1 MRRGTW
7 ILAISGVM
15 ALNNGVSFAADP
27 SLGVPPGGQRP
38 LILRGR
44 QAIPPSA
51 GLPSK
56 YVRDASAADK
66 LAADKADKDADKAVA
81 QKPAADKAT
90 AKNYYDELFTE
101 QAPKSQPSAASTV
114 WEAESPEAPAA
125 AATAPAKAPLTK
137 TASAGFDAVP
147 AADARKFAPGARG
160 ARPIPSATENKVI
173 QAGYDRLPPEA
184 ERKMIQQARS
194 ESAPKRSTAPPM
206 PELGGSANTPAAP
219 TAPVAP
225 VTKTAARTVGATAS
239 PAAVDNSPQTPQI
252 TIEWTK
258 KGEINV
264 GQECLLELHVK
275 NTGSV
280 PTTQVAI
287 DGQFAGTVRLTS
299 AEPKPVASGDKVTWS
314 FDSMAPGAEHKI
326 LIKLIPS
333 RRGDLGATAQV
344 RFTGTASASFQVEE
358 PMLKVALKGP
368 AEVTLGDPAP
378 QMIIVSNPG
387 TGTAHNVKVE
397 ARLSDGLEHRSP
409 GERLIMEVGSLS
421 PGETRSVRL
430 PLSAIKGGQ
439 QSIGVTATSSSDA
452 SATTSAQLNVIAP
465 SMKIAID
472 GPALRYKGRNAKYTL
487 TVTNDGSVA
496 NNNVRIAHAVP
507 EGFKFV
513 SADHSGKFETSIK
526 NVQWFVGRLEPG
538 QNVQVSCDLSPV
550 AMGDFSH
557 TVSVLSDSGVR
568 AEAKTQTRVDGTA
581 SLTMTLVDLDDPVE
595 IGAET
600 AYEIRVKNEGSKAA
614 TGVTIA
620 CELPPEM
627 ELKNFKA
634 PVNAIVEGR
643 QILFKSLEQIAPGGE
658 AVYRV
663 HVKGVQEG
671 NHRMRVRM
679 TAASLQE
686 PVVREEATKVYAD
699 QK

>member
-66 LAADKADKDADKAVA
+66 LAADNGDQAADKAVA
-81 QKPAADKAT
+81 QKPAADKAA

-101 QAPKSQPSAASTV
+101 QASTSQPPAAAAV
-114 WEAESPEAPAA
+114 WEGESPEAPAA
-125 AATAPAKAPLTK
+125 KAPVTK

-147 AADARKFAPGARG
+147 AADARKFAPATRG
-160 ARPIPSATENKVI
+160 ARSIPSAPEDKVF
-173 QAGYDRLPPEA
+173 QAGYDRLPPDA
-184 ERKMIQQARS
+184 ERRMIQQVRS
-194 ESAPKRSTAPPM
+194 ESAAKRSTAPPM
-206 PELGGSANTPAAP
+206 PELGGSANTAAP
-219 TAPVAP
+219 TVAPAAAPTVPVAK
-225 VTKTAARTVGATAS
+225 VAARTVGASAS
-239 PAAVDNSPQTPQI
+239 PAVVDNSPQTPQV

-264 GQECLLELHVK
+264 GQECVLELRVK

-280 PTTQVAI
+280 PTTQVAV
-287 DGQFAGTVRLTS
+287 DGQFAGTVRLTT

-314 FDSMAPGAEHKI
+314 FESMAPGAEHKI

-368 AEVTLGDPAP
+368 AEVTVGDPAP

-409 GERLIMEVGSLS
+409 GERLIMDVGSLS

-465 SMKIAID
+465 SLKIAID

-487 TVTNDGSVA
+487 TVTNDGSVP
-496 NNNVRIAHAVP
+496 NNNVRIAQIVP

-513 SADHSGKFETSIK
+513 SADHSGKFETATK

-557 TVSVLSDSGVR
+557 VVSVLSDSGVR
-568 AEAKTQTRVDGTA
+568 AEAKAQTRVDGTA
-581 SLTMTLVDLDDPVE
+581 SLTMTLVDIDDPVE

-614 TGVTIA
+614 TGVSIA

-627 ELKNFKA
+627 ELKTFKA